1 MQTNAENVT
10 LHELNIVRRNDEKIR
25 PTAPHEHTN
34 ILTVILYTY
43 REKWRKQD

>member
-1 MQTNAENVT
+1 MNMRANVENIT

-34 ILTVILYTY
+34 IETTSRMLH
-43 REKWRKQD
+43 